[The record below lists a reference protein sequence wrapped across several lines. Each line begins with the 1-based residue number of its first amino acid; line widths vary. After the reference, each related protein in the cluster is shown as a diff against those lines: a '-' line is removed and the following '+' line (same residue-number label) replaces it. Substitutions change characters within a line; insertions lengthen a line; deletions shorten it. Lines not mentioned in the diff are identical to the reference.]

1 VEPPKNF
8 FKRVLRTTQAAALEI
23 TGSSLEPIHQLV
35 EARRCLEVEMA
46 GWGQRKKYSGGVVR
60 DWPAISKRYI
70 NGSGESWTFSDIP
83 RWLWSSIER
92 YMMQFEIEIR
102 TPLEPQ

>member
-1 VEPPKNF
+1 MICRAALSFRCSETPKNF

-46 GWGQRKKYSGGVVR
+46 GWAAERVTPEELSVIGQPYR
-60 DWPAISKRYI
+60 
-70 NGSGESWTFSDIP
+70 SD
-83 RWLWSSIER
+83 
-92 YMMQFEIEIR
+92 
-102 TPLEPQ
+102 T